1 MVEDQKITVLV
12 IDDDKDSREM
22 MKYYLEK
29 QGLLV
34 VTAGDG
40 EEGLN
45 ILEKEHVSIVL
56 SDIVMPKVDGI
67 EFLKRVRQ
75 YNLQA
80 EVIMITGQSS
90 VEKCIDV
97 LEHGACQ
104 YLIKPVNLED
114 VLASI
119 DRAKR
124 NILEKRE
131 MMRRAMQRKK
141 EG

>member
-1 MVEDQKITVLV
+1 MVAEPKITVL
-12 IDDDKDSREM
+12 ILDDDKDSREM
-22 MKYYLEK
+22 LKFYLEK
-29 QGLLV
+29 QGMTVLV
-34 VTAGDG
+34 AGDG
-40 EEGLN
+40 EEGLK
-45 ILEKEHVSIVL
+45 ILEKEDVSIVL
-56 SDIVMPKVDGI
+56 SDIMMPKVDGI
-67 EFLKRVRQ
+67 EFLKHVRQ
-75 YNLQA
+75 YNLQT

-124 NILEKRE
+124 NIQEKRE
-131 MMRRAMQRKK
+131 MMRRAMQNKK
-141 EG
+141 E